1 MIREKQFAIAAIT
14 ASDVSVYTVPAGSV
28 AMLKSYDVC
37 NTTGGAV
44 SLYVNIVP
52 SGDSVGTANAH
63 VYSFSITSHDT
74 IPWRGTIVME
84 AGDSLSVKGSATGL
98 TIIAS
103 GVERQL

>member
-1 MIREKQFAIAAIT
+1 MIRETQFAISAIT
-14 ASDVSVYTVPAGSV
+14 ASDVAVYTVPAGKV

-37 NTTGGAV
+37 NTTGGAL

-74 IPWRGTIVME
+74 IPWRGTLVME
-84 AGDSLSVKGSATGL
+84 AGDALSVKGSGTGM

-103 GVERQL
+103 GVVRDL